1 MKWQRLLSKNVQ
13 NLFILI
19 HQMKDLSWKKTDLAE
34 KLLVDVK
41 TIDRYLKR
49 LEEGDFPIQLIQHK
63 KSVKLIYN
71 KGYSEPYLLFD
82 FLIHSSSF
90 CLLKDLILNTEYQQ
104 EYDRSSQE
112 RLRKWLGEYHLSF
125 SYRKQQL
132 YGSERKIR
140 YLFFC
145 FLKDFPLFFIGDTEQ
160 SFSELFIHLLET
172 RAQNAEIKI
181 LDEHRTLFF
190 KLFPELLFRHEQRL
204 SVREKNYRCIVRLSC
219 NIIIEKYWKKIEE
232 TKIYRKLMT
241 LTEKLDSLFWLASEF
256 ESTNKTTITRV
267 IYQEWLRYSI
277 GLHERVVKEE
287 FHEYQ
292 ESLRLVPNVN
302 EKLYQYRM
310 ALQQALTYPSYEW
323 GLLLLKVLQERGYLE
338 IYPPE
343 VKIVF
348 FFRYDH
354 EEARRLASVL
364 DKTLRHRKRT
374 SIHVCTRSIPP
385 SYAQLIITDHFF
397 PLNNSKHQ
405 KTYFYQP
412 SFGVDRLLSDIDY
425 WIDTKN

>member
-1 MKWQRLLSKNVQ
+1 MKWQKLLSKNAQ
-13 NLFILI
+13 NLFTLI
-19 HQMKDLSWKKTDLAE
+19 NQMKDLSWKKTDLAK
-34 KLLVDVK
+34 KLVVDIK

-49 LEEGDFPIQLIQHK
+49 LEESDFPIQLIQRK
-63 KSVKLIYN
+63 KNVQLLYN

-90 CLLKDLILNTEYQQ
+90 CLLKDLILNSDYQQ
-104 EYDRSSQE
+104 EYNRSSQE

-125 SYRKQQL
+125 SYKKKTI

-140 YLFFC
+140 YLLFC
-145 FLKDFPLFFIGDTEQ
+145 FLKDFPVFFVDDTEQ
-160 SFSELFIHLLET
+160 SFSELFIHLLEQRQPNT
-172 RAQNAEIKI
+172 EIKI
-181 LDEHRTLFF
+181 LNDHHTAFF
-190 KLFPELLFRHEQRL
+190 EMFPELLFRYEQKL
-204 SVREKNYRCIVRLSC
+204 PPKEKNYRCIVRLSC
-219 NIIIEKYWKKIEE
+219 HIIIEKYWKKIEQ
-232 TKIYRKLMT
+232 TPIYQKLMG
-241 LTEKLDSLFWLASEF
+241 LTEKLDSLFWLTNEF
-256 ESTNKTTITRV
+256 ESTNKTNITRV
-267 IYQEWLRYSI
+267 IYQEWLRYFI

-287 FHEYQ
+287 LYVYQ
-292 ESLRLVPNVN
+292 ESLRMVPNIN

-310 ALQQALTYPSYEW
+310 ALQQALTYPSFEW
-323 GLLLLKVLQERGYLE
+323 GLLLLKFLQERGYLE

-354 EEARRLASVL
+354 EEARRLACVL

-374 SIHVCTRSIPP
+374 SIHVCTRTTPP

-397 PLNNSKHQ
+397 PLNNHQNQ
-405 KTYFYQP
+405 KTYFYQT

-425 WIDTKN
+425 WIETKN

>member
-1 MKWQRLLSKNVQ
+1 MNWQKLLSKNIQ

-19 HQMKDLSWKKTDLAE
+19 NQMKDLSWKKTDLAE
-34 KLLVDVK
+34 KLLVDAK

-63 KSVKLIYN
+63 KNVQLIYN
-71 KGYSEPYLLFD
+71 QGYSEPYLLFD

-90 CLLKDLILNTEYQQ
+90 CLLKDLILKNGYQQ

-112 RLRKWLGEYHLSF
+112 RLRKWLGDYHLSF
-125 SYRKQQL
+125 SYKKKKI

-140 YLFFC
+140 YLLFC
-145 FLKDFPLFFIGDTEQ
+145 FLKDFPVFFVDDPEQ
-160 SFSELFIHLLET
+160 TFSELFIHLLEQRQPT
-172 RAQNAEIKI
+172 TEVKI
-181 LDEHRTLFF
+181 LDENHTAFF
-190 KLFPELLFRHEQRL
+190 EIFPELLFRYEYHL
-204 SVREKNYRCIVRLSC
+204 PIVEKNYRCIVRLSC
-219 NIIIEKYWKKIEE
+219 NIIIEKYWEKIEQ
-232 TKIYRKLMT
+232 TQIYRKIMT
-241 LTEKLDSLFWLASEF
+241 LTEKLDSLFWLNSEF

-277 GLHERVVKEE
+277 GLHERVIKEE
-287 FHEYQ
+287 FYAYK

-310 ALQQALTYPSYEW
+310 ALQQTLTYPSFEW

-343 VKIVF
+343 LKIVF

-374 SIHVCTRSIPP
+374 SIHVCTRSTPP
-385 SYAQLIITDHFF
+385 NYAQLIITDHFF
-397 PLNNSKHQ
+397 PLSNSKNQ
-405 KTYFYQP
+405 KTYFYQA

>member
-160 SFSELFIHLLET
+160 SFSRVVIPT
-172 RAQNAEIKI
+172 RTTVICPRKKLPLYRSFKLQHHYRKI
-181 LDEHRTLFF
+181 LE
-190 KLFPELLFRHEQRL
+190 
-204 SVREKNYRCIVRLSC
+204 
-219 NIIIEKYWKKIEE
+219 KIEE

>member
-1 MKWQRLLSKNVQ
+1 M
-13 NLFILI
+13 
-19 HQMKDLSWKKTDLAE
+19 
-34 KLLVDVK
+34 
-41 TIDRYLKR
+41 
-49 LEEGDFPIQLIQHK
+49 
-63 KSVKLIYN
+63 
-71 KGYSEPYLLFD
+71 
-82 FLIHSSSF
+82 
-90 CLLKDLILNTEYQQ
+90 NTEYQQ

-190 KLFPELLFRHEQRL
+190 ELFPELLFRHEQRL

>member
-190 KLFPELLFRHEQRL
+190 ELFPELLFRHEQRL

-232 TKIYRKLMT
+232 MKIYRKLMT

-348 FFRYDH
+348 FF
-354 EEARRLASVL
+354 V
-364 DKTLRHRKRT
+364 TITRKR
-374 SIHVCTRSIPP
+374 
-385 SYAQLIITDHFF
+385 AA
-397 PLNNSKHQ
+397 
-405 KTYFYQP
+405 
-412 SFGVDRLLSDIDY
+412 
-425 WIDTKN
+425 

>member
-90 CLLKDLILNTEYQQ
+90 FLLKDLILNTEYQQ
-104 EYDRSSQE
+104 EYDRSTQE

-190 KLFPELLFRHEQRL
+190 ELFPELLFRHEQRL
-204 SVREKNYRCIVRLSC
+204 SVREKNYAV
-219 NIIIEKYWKKIEE
+219 
-232 TKIYRKLMT
+232 
-241 LTEKLDSLFWLASEF
+241 
-256 ESTNKTTITRV
+256 
-267 IYQEWLRYSI
+267 
-277 GLHERVVKEE
+277 
-287 FHEYQ
+287 
-292 ESLRLVPNVN
+292 
-302 EKLYQYRM
+302 
-310 ALQQALTYPSYEW
+310 
-323 GLLLLKVLQERGYLE
+323 
-338 IYPPE
+338 
-343 VKIVF
+343 
-348 FFRYDH
+348 
-354 EEARRLASVL
+354 
-364 DKTLRHRKRT
+364 
-374 SIHVCTRSIPP
+374 
-385 SYAQLIITDHFF
+385 
-397 PLNNSKHQ
+397 
-405 KTYFYQP
+405 
-412 SFGVDRLLSDIDY
+412 SFV
-425 WIDTKN
+425 

>member
-1 MKWQRLLSKNVQ
+1 M
-13 NLFILI
+13 
-19 HQMKDLSWKKTDLAE
+19 
-34 KLLVDVK
+34 
-41 TIDRYLKR
+41 
-49 LEEGDFPIQLIQHK
+49 
-63 KSVKLIYN
+63 
-71 KGYSEPYLLFD
+71 
-82 FLIHSSSF
+82 
-90 CLLKDLILNTEYQQ
+90 
-104 EYDRSSQE
+104 
-112 RLRKWLGEYHLSF
+112 
-125 SYRKQQL
+125 
-132 YGSERKIR
+132 
-140 YLFFC
+140 
-145 FLKDFPLFFIGDTEQ
+145 
-160 SFSELFIHLLET
+160 
-172 RAQNAEIKI
+172 
-181 LDEHRTLFF
+181 
-190 KLFPELLFRHEQRL
+190 LFRHEQRL

>member
-1 MKWQRLLSKNVQ
+1 
-13 NLFILI
+13 
-19 HQMKDLSWKKTDLAE
+19 
-34 KLLVDVK
+34 
-41 TIDRYLKR
+41 
-49 LEEGDFPIQLIQHK
+49 
-63 KSVKLIYN
+63 
-71 KGYSEPYLLFD
+71 
-82 FLIHSSSF
+82 
-90 CLLKDLILNTEYQQ
+90 
-104 EYDRSSQE
+104 
-112 RLRKWLGEYHLSF
+112 
-125 SYRKQQL
+125 
-132 YGSERKIR
+132 
-140 YLFFC
+140 
-145 FLKDFPLFFIGDTEQ
+145 
-160 SFSELFIHLLET
+160 
-172 RAQNAEIKI
+172 
-181 LDEHRTLFF
+181 
-190 KLFPELLFRHEQRL
+190 
-204 SVREKNYRCIVRLSC
+204 
-219 NIIIEKYWKKIEE
+219 
-232 TKIYRKLMT
+232 MT

-338 IYPPE
+338 IYQPE

>member
-132 YGSERKIR
+132 YGSERYAI
-140 YLFFC
+140 FFSV
-145 FLKDFPLFFIGDTEQ
+145 FLKIFP
-160 SFSELFIHLLET
+160 SFLLGI
-172 RAQNAEIKI
+172 QNS
-181 LDEHRTLFF
+181 
-190 KLFPELLFRHEQRL
+190 LFPNYLSICWRHVPKMPK
-204 SVREKNYRCIVRLSC
+204 S
-219 NIIIEKYWKKIEE
+219 KY
-232 TKIYRKLMT
+232 
-241 LTEKLDSLFWLASEF
+241 
-256 ESTNKTTITRV
+256 
-267 IYQEWLRYSI
+267 
-277 GLHERVVKEE
+277 
-287 FHEYQ
+287 
-292 ESLRLVPNVN
+292 
-302 EKLYQYRM
+302 
-310 ALQQALTYPSYEW
+310 
-323 GLLLLKVLQERGYLE
+323 
-338 IYPPE
+338 
-343 VKIVF
+343 
-348 FFRYDH
+348 
-354 EEARRLASVL
+354 
-364 DKTLRHRKRT
+364 
-374 SIHVCTRSIPP
+374 
-385 SYAQLIITDHFF
+385 
-397 PLNNSKHQ
+397 
-405 KTYFYQP
+405 
-412 SFGVDRLLSDIDY
+412 
-425 WIDTKN
+425 